1 MDTESGKGRLT
12 NSREVRYFNYKL
24 GVLSFL
30 EALEVFEV
38 VFGLGFD
45 DLQGVHK

>member
-1 MDTESGKGRLT
+1 MDTDRGKGRLT
-12 NSREVRYFNYKL
+12 NSREVRYFNYEL

-38 VFGLGFD
+38 VLGLGFD